1 MNTAALVTD
10 TIDRS
15 PAGTFLRPGDISG
28 APRTA
33 VHMALS
39 RLARQRPDLVRVAPG
54 VYWKGRP
61 SRFGPVLPDA
71 VAIGRLKAGDRGVGP
86 AGWLA
91 ANELGLS
98 TQVPAHPVLTT
109 VGRPPHGLDPVT
121 FVQRSNVA
129 RVDLSYLDIALLEVL
144 RAYPDYVDVSWPQL
158 VDRIKDLTARGVLH
172 LDDVARV
179 AARERS
185 ASLHATL
192 DRLLHALAPSGHP
205 QAA

>member
-1 MNTAALVTD
+1 MNATALVTD

-15 PAGTFLRPGDISG
+15 PAGTFLRPGDING

-39 RLARQRPDLVRVAPG
+39 RLARQRPDLIRVAPG

-61 SRFGPVLPDA
+61 SRFGPVRPDA
-71 VAIGRLKAGDRGVGP
+71 IAIARLKAGDRGVGP
-86 AGWLA
+86 TGWLA

-98 TQVPAHPVLTT
+98 TQVPARPALAA
-109 VGRPPHGLDPVT
+109 VGRPPQGVDPVT

-129 RVDLSYLDIALLEVL
+129 RVDLCYLDVALLEVL
-144 RAYPDYVDVSWPQL
+144 RAYPDYVDIPWPQL
-158 VDRIKDLTARGVLH
+158 VDRIKDLAAQGIVH
-172 LDDVARV
+172 LDDIARV

-185 ASLHATL
+185 ASLHVTL
-192 DRLLHALAPSGHP
+192 NRLLHALAPSGHP
-205 QAA
+205 

>member
-1 MNTAALVTD
+1 MNTTALVTD

-71 VAIGRLKAGDRGVGP
+71 VAVARLKAGDRGVGP
-86 AGWLA
+86 TGWLA

-98 TQVPAHPVLTT
+98 MQVPAHPVLTT
-109 VGRPPHGLDPVT
+109 VGRPPHGVDPVM
-121 FVQRSNVA
+121 FAQRSNVA

-144 RAYPDYVDVSWPQL
+144 RAYPDYVDIPWLQF
-158 VDRIKDLTARGVLH
+158 VDRIKDLVAKGIIHV
-172 LDDVARV
+172 DDVARV
-179 AARERS
+179 ASSEHS
-185 ASLHATL
+185 ASLHANL
-192 DRLLHALAPSGHP
+192 DRLLHAVTPSGHP
-205 QAA
+205 KAA

>member
-1 MNTAALVTD
+1 MNTTALVAD

-15 PAGTFLRPGDISG
+15 PTGTFLRPGDISG

-39 RLARQRPDLVRVAPG
+39 RLAQQRPNLVRVAPG

-61 SRFGPVLPDA
+61 SRFGPARPDA
-71 VAIGRLKAGDRGVGP
+71 VAVARLKAGDRGVGP
-86 AGWLA
+86 TGWLA

-98 TQVPAHPVLTT
+98 TQVPARPALTT
-109 VGRPPHGLDPVT
+109 VGRPPQGVDPVT

-129 RVDLSYLDIALLEVL
+129 RVDLGYLDIALLEVL
-144 RAYPDYVDVSWPQL
+144 RAYPDYVDVSWPQV
-158 VDRIKDLTARGVLH
+158 VDRIKDLTAKGVLH

-179 AARERS
+179 AAREHS